1 MAVLLFLFGL
11 HAIITTCEASFAP
24 TFEASVFCNTSMN
37 YTANSSFD
45 TNLHTLLSTLTSHT
59 EINYGFYNF
68 SQGHDSDKVYAIGLC
83 TGDLKPDD
91 CRSCLN
97 SSQAILTQLCP
108 NQKEAIKWEEKC
120 MVRYSN
126 RSIFRTMET
135 SPYWPMHNNN
145 NATTDVEEFNK
156 VLGGL
161 LRNLR
166 DKAAGGDSCRKYATD
181 TAIVASFQT
190 IYGLMQCTP
199 DLSKQDCAD
208 CLDWTISDI
217 RRFSE
222 DRVGAL
228 VLRPSCNVRYE
239 IYPFYDATA
248 ILDPAP
254 PPASL
259 SLHQGKFH
267 CYTYCS
273 YWFTFGDILV
283 RLFFYSLIWTCVFTK
298 YKK

>member
-1 MAVLLFLFGL
+1 MTVLLFLFGL
-11 HAIITTCEASFAP
+11 HAIFTTSEASFGP
-24 TFEASVFCNTSMN
+24 NFEASKYCITSMN
-37 YTANSSFD
+37 YTANSTFN

-126 RSIFRTMET
+126 RSIVHTMES
-135 SPYWPMHNNN
+135 SPPYHMHNNN
-145 NATTDVEEFNK
+145 NATDLEEFNK

-166 DKAAGGDSCRKYATD
+166 DKAAGGDSRRKYATD
-181 TAIVASFQT
+181 TAIVARFQT

-199 DLSKQDCAD
+199 DLSTQDCSD
-208 CLDWTISDI
+208 CLDWSISSI
-217 RRFSE
+217 RRVSK
-222 DRVGAL
+222 DRVGAV

-239 IYPFYDATA
+239 IYPFYDPTT

-259 SLHQGKFH
+259 SLLQGKF
-267 CYTYCS
+267 
-273 YWFTFGDILV
+273 
-283 RLFFYSLIWTCVFTK
+283 SLL
-298 YKK
+298 YLL